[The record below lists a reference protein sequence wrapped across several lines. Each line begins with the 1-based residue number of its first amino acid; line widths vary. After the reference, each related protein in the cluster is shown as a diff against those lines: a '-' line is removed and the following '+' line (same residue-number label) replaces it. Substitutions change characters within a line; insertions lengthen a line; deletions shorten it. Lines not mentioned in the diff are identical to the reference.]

1 MVPVFTFAYESHGE
15 FNENTHA
22 LYTKRAMTSAKEVAI
37 KNSTLND
44 HDIFWCQFWCHPWCQ
59 KEKGQRL
66 NTSDLRF

>member
-1 MVPVFTFAYESHGE
+1 MVPVFTIAYESHGE

-22 LYTKRAMTSAKEVAI
+22 LYTKQAMASVKRVR
-37 KNSTLND
+37 KKRRLRRLRFDFDVSFGVTLGVK
-44 HDIFWCQFWCHPWCQ
+44 